1 MVPNRSMTA
10 QAVPEEPSAQ
20 AGDGVRRPAAD
31 DGAAARNA
39 ASTKIVSDAMRD
51 QKLRQE
57 RLRHVQEFLT
67 SPVFVDMRQQPI
79 TVSDS
84 PAALAERKADLDYR
98 IEVLEA
104 VLALLMEERD
114 MLDKVVSAQG

>member
-1 MVPNRSMTA
+1 MASNRSQTA
-10 QAVPEEPSAQ
+10 KATDSAEGD
-20 AGDGVRRPAAD
+20 AGAGAGNISAS
-31 DGAAARNA
+31 GAAAQSA
-39 ASTKIVSDAMRD
+39 ASAKIVSDAMRD

-67 SPVFVDMRQQPI
+67 SPVFVDMRQQSI

-84 PAALAERKADLDYR
+84 PEALAERKSDLDYR

-104 VLALLMEERD
+104 VLALLIEERD
-114 MLDKVVSAQG
+114 MLDRVTSAKG

>member
-1 MVPNRSMTA
+1 MNRPLA
-10 QAVPEEPSAQ
+10 AEP
-20 AGDGVRRPAAD
+20 GPDAAP
-31 DGAAARNA
+31 GTQEGGTAARNEGSA
-39 ASTKIVSDAMRD
+39 KIVSDAMRD

-67 SPVFVDMRQQPI
+67 SPVFIDMRQQSI

-84 PAALAERKADLDYR
+84 PAELAERKRDLDYR

-104 VLALLMEERD
+104 VLALLIEERD
-114 MLDKVVSAQG
+114 MLDRVVSSQG